1 MAVNKINTMFG
12 INHTEK
18 CIIDVISME
27 IRKQN
32 KIYLYLTLKAN
43 FSMKKLCTSMNTPQ
57 EITTHFTA
65 KEMISIKFSISRD
78 NIIIKTFLNKLAS
91 HIAIFNLLLL
101 ILLSNRKPP
110 FKNNYEKF
118 FILAN
123 FYNF

>member
-57 EITTHFTA
+57 EITTHFNA

-78 NIIIKTFLNKLAS
+78 SIIIKNFLNKLAS
-91 HIAIFNLLLL
+91 HIAFLKLMFFSVND
-101 ILLSNRKPP
+101 NQKPP
-110 FKNNYEKF
+110 
-118 FILAN
+118 L
-123 FYNF
+123 

>member
-43 FSMKKLCTSMNTPQ
+43 FSMKKLCTSINTPQ
-57 EITTHFTA
+57 EIITHFNA

-91 HIAIFNLLLL
+91 HIVFLKLMFFSVND
-101 ILLSNRKPP
+101 NQKPP
-110 FKNNYEKF
+110 
-118 FILAN
+118 L
-123 FYNF
+123 